1 MNIIERQ
8 QRLEDFLEAV
18 TRYLWNEVDKETFP
32 LLIDYL
38 QNETTPLPT
47 SSFTN
52 YYSLDSIGNLF
63 EKPEKWDT
71 FDHRL
76 LKFMTLPDNWMPAQ
90 QTNRG
95 RNQNYFTTYYN
106 NGFCSIFFN
115 AYLREEV
122 KNEATS
128 NTIQLATKSLQQYGI
143 PESQVLEGIS
153 RTMSDLLMTS
163 NGALTSAGRFMLDQ
177 ASQHFQLI
185 QQYMEHRE
193 FLFTEL
199 LLNHNPAL
207 ADQHLTDILAVTKD
221 GNGETV
227 ISLES
232 VRRLLKKNSEKYEQP
247 ILKALND
254 VTNPYYRNQL
264 RKLFIEFLPAK
275 YQAKA
280 LEYTYEYLEGFRRLM
295 LAQGKDFQ
303 DFTRWDNE
311 DRVQISE
318 LSEQLDFLLSKE
330 GSQATAYI
338 HDLLKCCQKLN
349 SAVLATVIKHLGQG
363 GLDILMEAL
372 KTDFTN
378 NYEDP
383 HFYRRFF
390 SLLSGL
396 DYQPYY
402 PQIWAITKH
411 KSKKMREMAAVTL
424 SKLGEIAIPE
434 ATALLEAKSADQRQ
448 AAALILTLIPG
459 DLSQKILIG
468 ALDKEKNDDARDIM
482 LESLAGVLT
491 HSNTEK
497 AIVEKTKS
505 AQQRGKLNN
514 PIETWLAE
522 EKLPLLH
529 WKNSDK
535 AFDTETVRY
544 LFYRQSRAK
553 DIRPD
558 WEAKPI
564 LENID
569 RTRSH
574 IFAKAILKAYFDN
587 GADSKQKYCLTLA
600 GLLGD
605 DDTIDLLKS
614 KVGQWAEAS
623 RGKMAEYVVK
633 AIALSGTNKAL
644 RAVEFFS
651 RKYKNKNKNI
661 GEAAQ
666 QAFAI
671 AAEEM
676 GITPYELA
684 DSIIPDFG
692 FVGLF
697 REFEVNNEPFR
708 AFIDNDFK
716 LGYLNEDGK
725 VFKSLPKNTDKL
737 LVEEFK
743 EIGKEVRDI
752 VKSQSNRL
760 EQYLVTQRKW
770 SSDKWQAFFMGNPI
784 MFAYAVRL
792 IWGAFDQQG
801 QLQFVFR
808 CLEDQTLVNQEEEEI
823 ELPSELSIGMVHPLS
838 ITEEEV
844 NFWKQHLEDSG
855 IEPIFPQ
862 LNRPTVILSPSN
874 QAITMSNE
882 FKNIKVGGYHFVSQ
896 MEKLGWFRGSVVD
909 GGSISSYYK
918 KFPDVDLS
926 VFLNI
931 EGIGVGYYDEDA
943 ELQELYAVKTGSI
956 KIGSYTY
963 DEPSKTTDERLI
975 PFGDIP
981 AVIYS
986 EIMSDLRKFVPKE
999 QEQV

>member
-8 QRLEDFLEAV
+8 QKLEEFEENGK
-18 TRYLWNEVDKETFP
+18 TYLWHEDDKEFFP
-32 LLIDYL
+32 VLIDYL
-38 QNETTPLPT
+38 QNETAALPT
-47 SSFTN
+47 GSFNN
-52 YYSLDSIGNLF
+52 YYPFYSIGQLLD
-63 EKPEKWDT
+63 KPEKWDA

-76 LKFMTLPDNWMPAQ
+76 LKFLTLPANWMPAQ

-95 RNQNYFTTYYN
+95 RNQNYFTSYYG

-115 AYLREEV
+115 SYLREEV
-122 KNEATS
+122 KNEDS
-128 NTIQLATKSLQQYGI
+128 PNTIQLVTKALEQYGI
-143 PESQVLEGIS
+143 PESQILEGVC
-153 RTMSDLLMTS
+153 RTMPDLFMS
-163 NGALTSAGRFMLDQ
+163 ASGAPTSAGRFVLDQ
-177 ASQHFQLI
+177 AAQYFQLI
-185 QQYMEHRE
+185 RQFTEERE
-193 FLFTEL
+193 YFFTEL
-199 LLNHNPAL
+199 LLNHNQAL
-207 ADQHLTDILAVTKD
+207 ADRHLTDLLAIMPD

-227 ISLES
+227 ISLQT
-232 VRRLLKKNSEKYEQP
+232 VRLLLKKDSAKYEQP
-247 ILKALND
+247 VLKALNE
-254 VTNPYYRNQL
+254 VSNPYFRNQL
-264 RKLFIEFLPAK
+264 RKLFLEFFPAK
-275 YQAKA
+275 YEPKA

-295 LAQGKDFQ
+295 LARGKDFQ
-303 DFTRWDNE
+303 DFTRWDDEN
-311 DRVQISE
+311 RVQVSE
-318 LSEQLDFLLSKE
+318 LSEQLDFLLSQE
-330 GSQATAYI
+330 GNQAKPYV
-338 HDLLKCCQKLN
+338 HELLKCCQRLN
-349 SAVLATVIKHLGQG
+349 STVLETVVKHLGQE
-363 GLDILMEAL
+363 GLEILMEAL
-372 KTDFTN
+372 RMDFN
-378 NYEDP
+378 NTYDGP
-383 HFYRRFF
+383 PFYRRFF
-390 SLLSGL
+390 SLLAGL
-396 DYQPYY
+396 DYQKYY

-411 KSKKMREMAAVTL
+411 KSKTMREMAAVTL

-459 DLSQKILIG
+459 DLAQKTLIS

-491 HSNTEK
+491 HSNTEE
-497 AIVEKTKS
+497 AIVEKAKG

-514 PIETWLAE
+514 PIESWLIE
-522 EKLPLLH
+522 EKLPPLY
-529 WKNSDK
+529 WKNSGK

-569 RTRSH
+569 RTHSDT
-574 IFAKAILKAYFDN
+574 FAKALLKAYFDN

-605 DDTIDLLKS
+605 ADTIDLLKS
-614 KVGQWAEAS
+614 KVGQWAEAG
-623 RGKMAEYVVK
+623 RGKMAEYAVK
-633 AIALSGTNKAL
+633 AIALAGTNKAL

-725 VFKSLPKNTDKL
+725 VFKSVPKNTDKL

-792 IWGAFDQQG
+792 IWGAFDPQG
-801 QLQFVFR
+801 QLQFAFR

-823 ELPSELSIGMVHPLS
+823 ELNSELSIGMVHPLS
-838 ITEEEV
+838 IPNEEV
-844 NFWKQHLEDSG
+844 SFWKQHLEDSG

-862 LNRPTVILSPSN
+862 LNRPIVVISPVD

-896 MEKLGWFRGSVVD
+896 MEKLGWYRGSVVD

-918 KFPDVDLS
+918 KFPGVDIS

-931 EGIGVGYYDEDA
+931 EGIGVGYYDGDA

-956 KIGSYTY
+956 RIGSYTY
-963 DEPSKTTDERLI
+963 DEPSNTTDQRLI